1 MTSLKKSF
9 EDDIDYSHQ
18 SKYVSG
24 MMQLISN
31 MLKASSQ
38 VDDVVKAEV
47 ANMPEGFVFRLCVAP
62 GTPSLTMKKQGDALI
77 SLSDYDQKPD
87 LTMTFKHVTF
97 AFLVFSFQEHTAQAY
112 ANERLVIDGDIPMS
126 MKVVRCLNRL
136 QSIIL
141 PKVIAKKAVKT
152 YPELDF
158 SLKAQMVAKT
168 YSQFL
173 LNLVKER

>member
-1 MTSLKKSF
+1 MIPLKNGF
-9 EDDIDYSHQ
+9 EANIDYSYQ

-24 MMQLISN
+24 MMQLLSN

-47 ANMPEGFVFRLCVAP
+47 ANMPDGFVFRLCVAP
-62 GTPSLTMKKQGDALI
+62 GNPSLTMKKQGDTLI
-77 SLSDYDQKPD
+77 SLADYAEKPD

-97 AFLVFSFQEHTAQAY
+97 AFLVLSFQEHTAQAY
-112 ANERLVIDGDIPMS
+112 ANERLVIDGNIPMS

-136 QSIIL
+136 QAVIL

-152 YPELDF
+152 LPELDF
-158 SLKAQMVAKT
+158 PQKAQMVAKT